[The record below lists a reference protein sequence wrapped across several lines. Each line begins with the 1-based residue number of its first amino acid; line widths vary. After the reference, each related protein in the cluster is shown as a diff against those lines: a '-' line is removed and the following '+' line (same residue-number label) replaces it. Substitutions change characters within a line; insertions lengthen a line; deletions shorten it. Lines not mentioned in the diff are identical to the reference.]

1 MQKKKDQ
8 SDSEDVPLSKR
19 EAKEEEQHK
28 IFNELKEKHGNKSFS
43 DPQLRLWAKLIQ
55 SGMHSDSANI
65 PLMTG
70 QTKTNDE
77 TSLSAAI
84 VTAAN
89 VLASVMKPSTSCNM
103 PSTPPTSM
111 PKP

>member
-1 MQKKKDQ
+1 MKW
-8 SDSEDVPLSKR
+8 

-43 DPQLRLWAKLIQ
+43 DPQLRLWTKLIQ

-70 QTKTNDE
+70 QTKTNDD
-77 TSLSAAI
+77 TSLSGAI

-89 VLASVMKPSTSCNM
+89 ALASVMKPSPSCNT
-103 PSTPPTSM
+103 PSTPHQYA
-111 PKP
+111 KAIILV